1 MARSEIRESHRTEEC
16 TRVQDAYSLRCAP
29 QVAGAVRDTVDHAE
43 RVALIELASAIDN
56 PVITLDGRVES
67 NGNFHG
73 APLGYVLDFLA
84 IAVADLA
91 SISERR
97 TDRFLDRARNGGL
110 NAFLAADPG
119 VDSGYMI
126 AQYSQ
131 AAIVSELKRLAAPA
145 SVDSIPSSAMQE
157 DHVSM
162 GWSAA
167 RKLRRAIDGLTRV
180 LAIELLAAARGI
192 ELRSPLQPA
201 PATAAAIT
209 ALRQA
214 GAPAPDTDR
223 WLAPE
228 IDIAVDLVATGAVI
242 AAVES
247 VTGSLA

>member
-1 MARSEIRESHRTEEC
+1 
-16 TRVQDAYSLRCAP
+16 
-29 QVAGAVRDTVDHAE
+29 
-43 RVALIELASAIDN
+43 
-56 PVITLDGRVES
+56 
-67 NGNFHG
+67 
-73 APLGYVLDFLA
+73 
-84 IAVADLA
+84 
-91 SISERR
+91 
-97 TDRFLDRARNGGL
+97 
-110 NAFLAADPG
+110 
-119 VDSGYMI
+119 
-126 AQYSQ
+126 
-131 AAIVSELKRLAAPA
+131 
-145 SVDSIPSSAMQE
+145 MQE